1 MSSINTNLAS
11 LYAQKNMSRLNS
23 AMPTA
28 VERLSSGLRINRAR
42 DDAAGLGIAE
52 KIATQ
57 VRATTQS
64 MKNAND
70 AISMVQAAEGSLSEV
85 SSMLQRMKELTIQG
99 RNGSYNSSQRKT
111 LTDEIFALRDEIN
124 LIAERTTFNGLS
136 LLKSALNTSINID
149 TGMDANFAAAGL
161 GAGAGTNS
169 TGILMA
175 SAVTLTNVKLTNAN
189 AGKYLFRSSTGHI
202 TIEAISSTTGL
213 TGVSQTIAFAD
224 FATEESGN
232 ADGFSASNGF
242 SLASSATVTL
252 NFDRLGIKFEMTNTN
267 SVATKVEGFT
277 NYAVSADITT
287 AASLQSLTG
296 VGKTITISAGTTQ
309 AEFQAGANT
318 RDTFAVNG
326 FKDIRIFDRNL
337 NGDATEGG
345 VQDGMTGD
353 QITKANADY
362 RVFSR
367 LNEILKDMAP
377 QTDDVLTATYFTDL
391 ANRLEDVI
399 VSVTEIRSGLG
410 AQNNRIE
417 FAIGNI
423 QAQTENMT
431 AAMGRIR
438 DTDFASETANLTRL
452 QILQQAATAMLS
464 QANQMPN
471 VVLSLLR

>member
-149 TGMDANFAAAGL
+149 TGLDANFAATGL
-161 GAGAGTNS
+161 GAGGGS

-175 SAVTLTNVKLTNAN
+175 SAVTLTNVKLSNAN

-232 ADGFSASNGF
+232 VDGFVAANGF
-242 SLASSATVTL
+242 TLASSATVTL

-267 SVATKVEGFT
+267 SVATVVAGFT

-353 QITKANADY
+353 QVTKANADY

-438 DTDFASETANLTRL
+438 DTDFAAETANLTRL

>member
-11 LYAQKNMSRLNS
+11 LYAQKNMGKLAT

-28 VERLSSGLRINRAR
+28 VERLSSGLRINRAK

-52 KIATQ
+52 KIQTQ
-57 VRATTQS
+57 VKATTQS

-99 RNGSYNSSQRKT
+99 RNGSYNTSQRKT

-124 LIAERTTFNGLS
+124 LVAERTTFNGLS
-136 LLKSALNTSINID
+136 LLKSSLNSSVAINTTQMGSLATVSNIVTGFSV
-149 TGMDANFAAAGL
+149 TGMVL
-161 GAGAGTNS
+161 S
-169 TGILMA
+169 
-175 SAVTLTNVKLTNAN
+175 NAN
-189 AGKYLFRSSTGHI
+189 VGKYDVTI
-202 TIEAISSTTGL
+202 TTTAMTITAVQSATGL
-213 TGVSQTIAFAD
+213 TGVSQTISFAD
-224 FATEESGN
+224 LSVEEYGNTDTQTGATLAVAASGYV
-232 ADGFSASNGF
+232 DI
-242 SLASSATVTL
+242 
-252 NFDRLGIKFEMTNTN
+252 NFDRLGIKFTLQNTT
-267 SVATKVEGFT
+267 SASTAVAFAG
-277 NYAVSADITT
+277 ALTT
-287 AASLQSLTG
+287 GSNALKIQ
-296 VGKTITISAGTTQ
+296 AGTTQ
-309 AEFQAGANT
+309 AVFQAGANT
-318 RDTFAVNG
+318 RDAFTVTG
-326 FKDIRIFDRNL
+326 FKDIRLFDRNL
-337 NGDATEGG
+337 LGDDE
-345 VQDGMTGD
+345 VNLQS
-353 QITKANADY
+353 DY
-362 RVFSR
+362 RTFSR

-377 QTDDVLTATYFTDL
+377 QTESVLSATNFTDL

-399 VSVTEIRSGLG
+399 TSVTEIRSQLG

-438 DTDFASETANLTRL
+438 DTDFAAETANLTRL

>member
-28 VERLSSGLRINRAR
+28 VERLSSGLRINRAK
-42 DDAAGLGIAE
+42 DDAAGLGISE
-52 KIATQ
+52 KIQTQ
-57 VRATTQS
+57 VKATTQS

-99 RNGSYNSSQRKT
+99 RNGSYNTSQRKT

-124 LIAERTTFNGLS
+124 LVAERTTFNGLS
-136 LLKSALNTSINID
+136 LLKSSLNSSIAVGATALGVLDGDGTA
-149 TGMDANFAAAGL
+149 TAGL
-161 GAGAGTNS
+161 IQGG
-169 TGILMA
+169 
-175 SAVTLTNVKLTNAN
+175 SATEIVDVKLTNAN
-189 AGKYLFRSSTGHI
+189 IGKYDVVSGSTYI
-202 TIEAISSTTGL
+202 TITAVQSTTGL
-213 TGVSQTIAFAD
+213 TSVSQTISWSDLAI
-224 FATEESGN
+224 EEN
-232 ADGFSASNGF
+232 ANLDTFTAGEVK
-242 SLASSATVTL
+242 LESSATINV
-252 NFDRLGIKFEMTNTN
+252 NFDRLGITFVVQNNAGT
-267 SVATKVEGFT
+267 SAT
-277 NYAVSADITT
+277 
-287 AASLQSLTG
+287 LTG
-296 VGKTITISAGTTQ
+296 FSSITATAGASQLLVDVGTNQ
-309 AEFQAGANT
+309 AVFQAGANT
-318 RDTFAVNG
+318 RDAFAVTG
-326 FKDIRIFDRNL
+326 FRDIRLFDRNL
-337 NGDATEGG
+337 LGD
-345 VQDGMTGD
+345 D
-353 QITKANADY
+353 QIQGSDPDDIVKYQDDY
-362 RVFSR
+362 RKFSR
-367 LNEILKDMAP
+367 LNEILKEMAP
-377 QTDDVLTATYFTDL
+377 QTESVLTASNFTDL

-399 VSVTEIRSGLG
+399 ATVTEVRSGLG

-438 DTDFASETANLTRL
+438 DTDFAAETANLTRL

>member
-1 MSSINTNLAS
+1 
-11 LYAQKNMSRLNS
+11 MSRLNS

-149 TGMDANFAAAGL
+149 TGLDANFVA
-161 GAGAGTNS
+161 AGAGVGGGS

-213 TGVSQTIAFAD
+213 TGVSQTIAFRD

-232 ADGFSASNGF
+232 VDGFSASTGF

-267 SVATKVEGFT
+267 SVATTVEGFT

-287 AASLQSLTG
+287 AASLQALTG

>member
-11 LYAQKNMSRLNS
+11 LYAQKNMGKLNT

-28 VERLSSGLRINRAR
+28 VERLSSGLRINRAK

-52 KIATQ
+52 KIQTQ
-57 VRATTQS
+57 VKATTQS

-70 AISMVQAAEGSLSEV
+70 AISMVQAAEGSLAEV

-99 RNGSYNSSQRKT
+99 RNGSYNTSQRKT

-124 LIAERTTFNGLS
+124 LVAERTTFNGLS
-136 LLKSALNTSINID
+136 LLKSSLNSSIAVGNVAGGDLGNLGGPSATTTGLLKGGGD
-149 TGMDANFAAAGL
+149 T
-161 GAGAGTNS
+161 TRI
-169 TGILMA
+169 TG
-175 SAVTLTNVKLTNAN
+175 VVLTNAN
-189 AGKYLFRSSTGHI
+189 VGKYDVFANETAI
-202 TIEAISSTTGL
+202 TITAVQSTTGL
-213 TGVSQTIAFAD
+213 TGVSQTISFAD
-224 FATEESGN
+224 LRVEESENRDTYLAG
-232 ADGFSASNGF
+232 GI
-242 SLASSATVTL
+242 SLAAGAELHV
-252 NFDRLGIKFEMTNTN
+252 NFDRLGIKFVATNN
-267 SVATKVEGFT
+267 SVA
-277 NYAVSADITT
+277 AVTVSSFGSIT
-287 AASLQSLTG
+287 AVAGASNLQ
-296 VGKTITISAGTTQ
+296 IEAGTTQ
-309 AEFQAGANT
+309 AVFQAGANT
-318 RDTFAVNG
+318 RDAFTVTG
-326 FKDIRIFDRNL
+326 FKDIRLFDRNL
-337 NGDATEGG
+337 LGDDEINLQT
-345 VQDGMTGD
+345 
-353 QITKANADY
+353 DY
-362 RVFSR
+362 RTFSR

-377 QTDDVLTATYFTDL
+377 QTEAVLSATNFTDL

-399 VSVTEIRSGLG
+399 TTVTEIRSGLG

-438 DTDFASETANLTRL
+438 DTDFAAETANLTRL

>member
-11 LYAQKNMSRLNS
+11 LYAQKNMGRLNS

-42 DDAAGLGIAE
+42 DDAAGLGISE
-52 KIATQ
+52 KIQTQ
-57 VRATTQS
+57 VKATTQS

-85 SSMLQRMKELTIQG
+85 STMLQRMKELTIQG
-99 RNGSYNSSQRKT
+99 RNGSYNTSQRKT

-124 LIAERTTFNGLS
+124 LVAERTTFNGLS
-136 LLKSALNTSINID
+136 LLKSSLNTS
-149 TGMDANFAAAGL
+149 AAVGSGAL
-161 GAGAGTNS
+161 GALDGAS
-169 TGILMA
+169 TG
-175 SAVTLTNVKLTNAN
+175 SATGLVSSGSIAITNIVTTNAN
-189 AGKYLFRSSTGHI
+189 VGKYSVVSTSAAVTI
-202 TIEAISSTTGL
+202 TAVQSTTGL
-213 TGVSQTIAFAD
+213 TGVSQTISWAD
-224 FATEESGN
+224 LVIEERANRDAGSGSSILFDST
-232 ADGFSASNGF
+232 DGGVLN
-242 SLASSATVTL
+242 LEKSATLDV
-252 NFDRLGIKFEMTNTN
+252 NFDRLGIKFVLSNNTES
-267 SVATKVEGFT
+267 SVSIEGFT
-277 NYAVSADITT
+277 SGYSIGNGTEILKIDVGTNQAV
-287 AASLQSLTG
+287 
-296 VGKTITISAGTTQ
+296 
-309 AEFQAGANT
+309 FQAGANT
-318 RDTFAVNG
+318 RDEFAVTG

-337 NGDATEGG
+337 LGDDQIQGAAGDA
-345 VQDGMTGD
+345 
-353 QITKANADY
+353 ITALQNDY
-362 RVFSR
+362 RRFSR

-377 QTDDVLTATYFTDL
+377 QTEAVLTASNFTDL
-391 ANRLEDVI
+391 SNRLEDVI
-399 VSVTEIRSGLG
+399 ATVTEIRSGLG

-438 DTDFASETANLTRL
+438 DTDFAAETANLTRL

>member
-11 LYAQKNMSRLNS
+11 LYAQKNMSKLNT

-28 VERLSSGLRINRAR
+28 VERLSSGLRINRAK
-42 DDAAGLGIAE
+42 DDAAGLGISE
-52 KIATQ
+52 KIQTQ
-57 VRATTQS
+57 VKATTQS

-70 AISMVQAAEGSLSEV
+70 AISMVQAAEGSLAEV

-99 RNGSYNSSQRKT
+99 RNGSYNTSQRKT

-124 LIAERTTFNGLS
+124 LVAERTTFNGLS
-136 LLKSALNTSINID
+136 LLKSSLNSSIAVTSAT
-149 TGMDANFAAAGL
+149 TGDLGKLAGASVAL
-161 GAGAGTNS
+161 GASGMFVGGNAS
-169 TGILMA
+169 TQITG
-175 SAVTLTNVKLTNAN
+175 VVLTNAN
-189 AGKYLFRSSTGHI
+189 VGYYDVHAASTHI
-202 TIEAISSTTGL
+202 TITAVQSTTGL
-213 TGVSQTIAFAD
+213 TGVSQTISFAD
-224 FATEESGN
+224 LRIEESQNRDTYTAG
-232 ADGFSASNGF
+232 GI
-242 SLASSATVTL
+242 SLAGGAEIHV
-252 NFDRLGIKFEMTNTN
+252 NFDRLGIKFVTTNN
-267 SVATKVEGFT
+267 STGATVLTGF
-277 NYAVSADITT
+277 SSIT
-287 AASLQSLTG
+287 AATGLSSLKIQ
-296 VGKTITISAGTTQ
+296 AGTTQ
-309 AEFQAGANT
+309 AVFQAGANT
-318 RDTFAVNG
+318 RDAFTVTG
-326 FKDIRIFDRNL
+326 FKDIRLFDRNL
-337 NGDATEGG
+337 LGDDE
-345 VQDGMTGD
+345 VNLQS
-353 QITKANADY
+353 DY
-362 RVFSR
+362 RTFSR

-377 QTDDVLTATYFTDL
+377 QTESVLSATNFTDL

-399 VSVTEIRSGLG
+399 TSVTEIRSQLG

>member
-136 LLKSALNTSINID
+136 LLKSALNTSVDIN
-149 TGMDANFAAAGL
+149 TGL
-161 GAGAGTNS
+161 GGDFVADGAGKGTAS

-175 SAVTLTNVKLTNAN
+175 SAVTLTNVKLSNAN
-189 AGKYLFRSSTGHI
+189 AGKYVFRSSTGHI

-252 NFDRLGIKFEMTNTN
+252 NFDRLGIKFEMINTN
-267 SVATKVEGFT
+267 SVATTVEGFT
-277 NYAVSADITT
+277 NYAVDSSITT
-287 AASLQSLTG
+287 AASLQALTG

>member
-11 LYAQKNMSRLNS
+11 LYAQKNMGRLNA

-42 DDAAGLGIAE
+42 DDAAGLGISE
-52 KIATQ
+52 KIQTQ
-57 VRATTQS
+57 VKATTQS

-70 AISMVQAAEGSLSEV
+70 AISMVQTAEGSLAEV

-99 RNGSYNSSQRKT
+99 RNGSYNTSQRKT

-124 LIAERTTFNGLS
+124 LVAERTTFNGLS
-136 LLKSALNTSINID
+136 LLKSSLNTSAAVSSQGVLSNI
-149 TGMDANFAAAGL
+149 TG
-161 GAGAGTNS
+161 NS
-169 TGILMA
+169 ATSLVSSA
-175 SAVTLTNVKLTNAN
+175 SAQILNIVTTNAN
-189 AGKYLFRSSTGHI
+189 VGYYSIASTS
-202 TIEAISSTTGL
+202 TAMTVTAIQSTTGL
-213 TGVSQTIAFAD
+213 ANVSQTISWAD
-224 FATEESGN
+224 LVREERANTDAYTAGSG
-232 ADGFSASNGF
+232 SLKLEAST
-242 SLASSATVTL
+242 TVDV
-252 NFDRLGIKFEMTNTN
+252 NFDRLGIKFVVSERNGN
-267 SVATKVEGFT
+267 SA
-277 NYAVSADITT
+277 
-287 AASLQSLTG
+287 
-296 VGKTITISAGTTQ
+296 TITGFASGYSVGMGGILKIDVGTNQ
-309 AEFQAGANT
+309 AVFQAGANT
-318 RDTFAVNG
+318 RDAFAVTG

-337 NGDATEGG
+337 LGD
-345 VQDGMTGD
+345 D
-353 QITKANADY
+353 QIQGTVDEDIVTYQNDF
-362 RVFSR
+362 RNFSR
-367 LNEILKDMAP
+367 LNDVLKTMAP
-377 QTDDVLTATYFTDL
+377 QTEAVLTATNFTDL

-399 VSVTEIRSGLG
+399 ATVTEIRSGLG

-438 DTDFASETANLTRL
+438 DTDFAAETANLTRL

>member
-11 LYAQKNMSRLNS
+11 LYAQKNMGRLNS

-42 DDAAGLGIAE
+42 DDAAGLGISE
-52 KIATQ
+52 KIQTQ
-57 VRATTQS
+57 VKATTQS

-70 AISMVQAAEGSLSEV
+70 AISMVQAAEGSLAEV

-99 RNGSYNSSQRKT
+99 RNGSYNTSQRKT

-124 LIAERTTFNGLS
+124 LVAERTTFNGLS
-136 LLKSALNTSINID
+136 LLKSSLNTS
-149 TGMDANFAAAGL
+149 AAVGAEALGAILSADGSATAGL
-161 GAGAGTNS
+161 IVGGSIKITNIVTNNANVGKYTLTS
-169 TGILMA
+169 T
-175 SAVTLTNVKLTNAN
+175 STAVTVT
-189 AGKYLFRSSTGHI
+189 
-202 TIEAISSTTGL
+202 AIQSTTGL
-213 TGVSQTIAFAD
+213 TGVSQTISWAD
-224 FATEESGN
+224 LATEERGN
-232 ADGFSASNGF
+232 LDGFLTTGIT
-242 SLASSATVTL
+242 LASSATIDV
-252 NFDRLGIKFEMTNTN
+252 NFDRLGIKFVLTN
-267 SVATKVEGFT
+267 S
-277 NYAVSADITT
+277 ST
-287 AASLQSLTG
+287 AAVVLTQFSSITASTASSLKID
-296 VGKTITISAGTTQ
+296 VGTNQ
-309 AEFQAGANT
+309 AVFQAGANT
-318 RDTFAVNG
+318 RDAFAVTG

-337 NGDATEGG
+337 LGD
-345 VQDGMTGD
+345 D
-353 QITKANADY
+353 QIQGTDDEDIVKYQDDY
-362 RVFSR
+362 RKFSR

-377 QTDDVLTATYFTDL
+377 QTEAVLSASNFTDL

-399 VSVTEIRSGLG
+399 ATVTEIRSGLG

-438 DTDFASETANLTRL
+438 DTDFAAETANLTRL

>member
-11 LYAQKNMSRLNS
+11 LYAQKNMGRLNS

-42 DDAAGLGIAE
+42 DDAAGLGISE
-52 KIATQ
+52 KIQTQ
-57 VRATTQS
+57 VKATTQS

-70 AISMVQAAEGSLSEV
+70 AISMVQAAEGSLAEV

-99 RNGSYNSSQRKT
+99 RNGSYNTSQRKT

-124 LIAERTTFNGLS
+124 LVAERTTFNGLS
-136 LLKSALNTSINID
+136 LLKSSLNTSAAVGAAALG
-149 TGMDANFAAAGL
+149 TSLAAAG
-161 GAGAGTNS
+161 GTGS
-169 TGILMA
+169 GLIQGGSIAITGI
-175 SAVTLTNVKLTNAN
+175 VTTNAN
-189 AGKYLFRSSTGHI
+189 VGKYTL
-202 TIEAISSTTGL
+202 EATSAAVTVTAIQSTTGL
-213 TGVSQTIAFAD
+213 TGVSQTISWSD
-224 FATEESGN
+224 LATEERAN
-232 ADGFSASNGF
+232 LDGFSTSAV
-242 SLASSATVTL
+242 SLAAGATIDV
-252 NFDRLGIKFEMTNTN
+252 NFDRLGIKFVLTN
-267 SVATKVEGFT
+267 ST
-277 NYAVSADITT
+277 TT
-287 AASLQSLTG
+287 AITLTAFSSLSATTTASSLKID
-296 VGKTITISAGTTQ
+296 VGTNQ
-309 AEFQAGANT
+309 AVFQAGANT
-318 RDTFAVNG
+318 RDAFAVTG

-337 NGDATEGG
+337 LGD
-345 VQDGMTGD
+345 D
-353 QITKANADY
+353 QIQGTDAADIIKYQDDY
-362 RVFSR
+362 RKFSR

-377 QTDDVLTATYFTDL
+377 QTEAVLTASNFTDL

-399 VSVTEIRSGLG
+399 ATVTEIRSGLG

-438 DTDFASETANLTRL
+438 DTDFAAETANLTRL

>member
-11 LYAQKNMSRLNS
+11 LYAQKNMGRLNS

-28 VERLSSGLRINRAR
+28 VERLSSGLRINRAK

-52 KIATQ
+52 KIQTQ

-70 AISMVQAAEGSLSEV
+70 AISMVQAAEGSLAEV

-99 RNGSYNSSQRKT
+99 RNGSYNTSQRKT

-124 LIAERTTFNGLS
+124 LIAERTTFNGLA
-136 LLKSALNTSINID
+136 LLKSSLNSSI
-149 TGMDANFAAAGL
+149 
-161 GAGAGTNS
+161 
-169 TGILMA
+169 
-175 SAVTLTNVKLTNAN
+175 AVTADAVGTDIGADNGIIDGFRLSDVILTNAN
-189 AGKYLFRSSTGHI
+189 VGKYTVQMSSAAMTV
-202 TIEAISSTTGL
+202 TAVQSTTGL
-213 TGVSQTIAFAD
+213 TGATQTISFAD
-224 FATEESGN
+224 LAVEEYANTDDFTSGSLSV
-232 ADGFSASNGF
+232 AASG
-242 SLASSATVTL
+242 TVMV
-252 NFDRLGIKFEMTNTN
+252 NFDRLGIKFELTNT
-267 SVATKVEGFT
+267 
-277 NYAVSADITT
+277 ADTVTIGVQFENDGGDYGS
-287 AASLQSLTG
+287 SLQ
-296 VGKTITISAGTTQ
+296 VQAGTTQ
-309 AEFQAGANT
+309 AVFQAGANT
-318 RDTFAVNG
+318 RDQFAVTG
-326 FKDIRIFDRNL
+326 FKDIRLFDRNL
-337 NGDATEGG
+337 LGDDEVGL
-345 VQDGMTGD
+345 QSE
-353 QITKANADY
+353 Y
-362 RVFSR
+362 RTFSR

-377 QTDDVLTATYFTDL
+377 QTEAVLSASNFTDL

-399 VSVTEIRSGLG
+399 TTVTEIRSGLG

-431 AAMGRIR
+431 AAVGRIR
-438 DTDFASETANLTRL
+438 DTDFAAETANLTRL

>member
-11 LYAQKNMSRLNS
+11 LYAQKNMGRLNS

-42 DDAAGLGIAE
+42 DDAAGLGISE
-52 KIATQ
+52 KIQTQ
-57 VRATTQS
+57 IKATTQS

-70 AISMVQAAEGSLSEV
+70 AISMVQAAEGSLAEV

-99 RNGSYNSSQRKT
+99 RNGSYNTSQRKT

-124 LIAERTTFNGLS
+124 LVAERTTFNGLS
-136 LLKSALNTSINID
+136 LLKSSLNTS
-149 TGMDANFAAAGL
+149 AAVSAGAL
-161 GAGAGTNS
+161 GALNGASSGSATGLVSSGSIAITN
-169 TGILMA
+169 I
-175 SAVTLTNVKLTNAN
+175 VTSNAN
-189 AGKYLFRSSTGHI
+189 VGKYSVVSTSAAI
-202 TIEAISSTTGL
+202 TITAVQSTTGL
-213 TGVSQTIAFAD
+213 TGVSQTISWTD
-224 FATEESGN
+224 LVLEERANRDVGSGSSIMFEDDVIN
-232 ADGFSASNGF
+232 
-242 SLASSATVTL
+242 LEKSATLDV
-252 NFDRLGIKFEMTNTN
+252 NFDRLGIKFVLTNRTES
-267 SVATKVEGFT
+267 SVAIEGFT
-277 NYAVSADITT
+277 SGYSIGNGTEILQIDVGTNQAV
-287 AASLQSLTG
+287 
-296 VGKTITISAGTTQ
+296 
-309 AEFQAGANT
+309 FQAGANT
-318 RDTFAVNG
+318 RDAFAVTG

-337 NGDATEGG
+337 LGDDQIQGSNGDEI
-345 VQDGMTGD
+345 VKYQD
-353 QITKANADY
+353 DY
-362 RVFSR
+362 RKFSR
-367 LNEILKDMAP
+367 LNETLKEMAP
-377 QTDDVLTATYFTDL
+377 QTEAVLTASNFTDL

-399 VSVTEIRSGLG
+399 AAVTEIRSGLG

-438 DTDFASETANLTRL
+438 DTDFAAETANLTRL

>member
-11 LYAQKNMSRLNS
+11 LYAQKNMAKLNT

-28 VERLSSGLRINRAR
+28 VERLSSGLRINRAK

-52 KIATQ
+52 KIQTQ
-57 VRATTQS
+57 IKATTQS

-70 AISMVQAAEGSLSEV
+70 AISMVQTAEGSLAEV

-99 RNGSYNSSQRKT
+99 RNGSYNTSQRKT

-124 LIAERTTFNGLS
+124 LVAERTTFNGLS
-136 LLKSALNTSINID
+136 LLKSSLNSSAAVGTTALGTLAS
-149 TGMDANFAAAGL
+149 AVGL
-161 GAGAGTNS
+161 FNNSGAGASGVS
-169 TGILMA
+169 L
-175 SAVTLTNVKLTNAN
+175 SAVTLTNAN
-189 AGKYLFRSSTGHI
+189 VGKYDYFAGSGYI
-202 TIEAISSTTGL
+202 TVTAVQSTTGL
-213 TGVSQTIAFAD
+213 TSISQTISFAD
-224 FATEESGN
+224 LATEEYANQDSYGN
-232 ADGFSASNGF
+232 NV
-242 SLASSATVTL
+242 SLAAGASIDV
-252 NFDRLGIKFEMTNTN
+252 NFDRLGIKFTYTNN
-267 SVATKVEGFT
+267 STGAVA
-277 NYAVSADITT
+277 IT
-287 AASLQSLTG
+287 AFASLQTTASSSLKID
-296 VGKTITISAGTTQ
+296 VGTNQ
-309 AEFQAGANT
+309 AVFQAGANT
-318 RDTFAVNG
+318 RDSFTVTG
-326 FKDIRIFDRNL
+326 FKDIRLFDRNL
-337 NGDATEGG
+337 LGD
-345 VQDGMTGD
+345 D
-353 QITKANADY
+353 QINQQTDY
-362 RVFSR
+362 RTFSR

-377 QTDDVLTATYFTDL
+377 QSEAVLTASNFTDL

-399 VSVTEIRSGLG
+399 STVTEIRSGLG

-438 DTDFASETANLTRL
+438 DTDFAAETANLTRL

>member
-1 MSSINTNLAS
+1 
-11 LYAQKNMSRLNS
+11 MSRLNS

-136 LLKSALNTSINID
+136 LLKSSLNTSVDIN
-149 TGMDANFAAAGL
+149 TGL
-161 GAGAGTNS
+161 GGNFVADGAGKGTAS

-175 SAVTLTNVKLTNAN
+175 SAVTLTNVKLSNAN
-189 AGKYLFRSSTGHI
+189 AGKYVFRSSTGHI

-252 NFDRLGIKFEMTNTN
+252 NFDRLGIKFEMTNQN
-267 SVATKVEGFT
+267 SVATTVEGFT

-287 AASLQSLTG
+287 AASLQALTG